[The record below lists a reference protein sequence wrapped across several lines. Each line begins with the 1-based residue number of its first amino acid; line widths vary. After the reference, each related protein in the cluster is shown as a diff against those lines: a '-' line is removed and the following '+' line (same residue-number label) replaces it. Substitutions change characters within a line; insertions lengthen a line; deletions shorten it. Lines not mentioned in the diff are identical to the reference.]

1 MNMSDKEARGG
12 EDPVEAILKKGGRRL
27 APPTEDERA
36 IREVVRGEWLALI
49 DQRRTRQRRMGFAA
63 AASLIVAATVLFTM
77 LPQDRADPDPVASID
92 KSAGTIYLLVENSE
106 RVELPGAATVY
117 SGQVIQTG
125 PDGSLGLGWGSGG
138 SLRITR
144 DTRIEF
150 IDRETV
156 FLHRGRVYFDSRA
169 GTESSRLVIDT
180 ELGSVA
186 HRGTQYMA
194 SVDTEEL
201 VVSVREGRVHVD
213 GRYHERTAVAGKQVR
228 LRGTARPVVVDL
240 PAHGELWSWTEALS
254 PGIDL
259 DNRPA
264 YEFLEWVGRETG
276 HRVVFDSPDAERLA
290 TNTLLVGSVEADPRT
305 ELRLRMMT
313 TDLDYAFDSGEG
325 TIHIRMATGG
335 GN

>member
-1 MNMSDKEARGG
+1 MNMSGNEARGG
-12 EDPVEAILKKGGRRL
+12 EDPVEAILKKAGRRL
-27 APPTEDERA
+27 APPIEDERE
-36 IREVVRGEWLALI
+36 IREAVRGEWLALI
-49 DQRRTRQRRMGFAA
+49 DQRRMRQRGMGFAVA
-63 AASLIVAATVLFTM
+63 AILIVAATALFTM
-77 LPQDRADPDPVASID
+77 LPQDRADPYPIASID
-92 KSAGTIYLLVENSE
+92 KSAGTIYLLVENSAL
-106 RVELPGAATVY
+106 VELPGAATVY
-117 SGQVIQTG
+117 AGQVIQTG
-125 PDGSLGLGWGSGG
+125 PDGSLGLGWGRGG
-138 SLRITR
+138 SLRIDR

-150 IDRETV
+150 IDRDTV

-169 GTESSRLVIDT
+169 GTGSSRLAMDT

-186 HRGTQYMA
+186 HLGTQYMA
-194 SVDTEEL
+194 SVDMQEL

-213 GRYHERTAVAGKQVR
+213 GRYHARTAEAGKQVR

-240 PAHGELWSWTEALS
+240 PSHGEPWSWTEALS

-259 DNRPA
+259 DNRSA

-276 HRVVFDSPDAERLA
+276 HKVVFESADAERLA
-290 TNTLLVGSVEADPRT
+290 THTLLVGSVEADPRT

-313 TDLDYAFDSGEG
+313 TDLEYAFDSGEG